1 MNKTVDC
8 TSLSVSTKGRVLHI
22 HRNFI
27 SFTAGINDLAIMHIH
42 AVSSWMLEF
51 QKKP

>member
-27 SFTAGINDLAIMHIH
+27 SFTSGINELAIMNIH
-42 AVSSWMLEF
+42 AVSYWRLEF
-51 QKKP
+51 HKKP